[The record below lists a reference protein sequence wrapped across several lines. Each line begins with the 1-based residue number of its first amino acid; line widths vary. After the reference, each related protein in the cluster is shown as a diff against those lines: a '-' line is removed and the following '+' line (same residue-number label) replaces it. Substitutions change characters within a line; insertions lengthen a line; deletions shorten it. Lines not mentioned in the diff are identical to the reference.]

1 MSFVSTPSDLLFYCV
16 KVLSDSTRCIVGEGL
31 MRLCAD
37 YQQQVKNLVMAA
49 YKEELTCA

>member
-1 MSFVSTPSDLLFYCV
+1 VSFVSTPSDFYSTASRFP
-16 KVLSDSTRCIVGEGL
+16 SDSTRCMGEGL

-49 YKEELTCA
+49 YKEELACA